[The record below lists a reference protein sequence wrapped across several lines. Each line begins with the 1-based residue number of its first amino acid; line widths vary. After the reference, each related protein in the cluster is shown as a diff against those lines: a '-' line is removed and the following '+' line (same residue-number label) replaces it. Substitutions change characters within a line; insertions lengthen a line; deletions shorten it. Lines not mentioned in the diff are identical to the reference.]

1 MYIERSI
8 DKALLEWKGKS
19 NHKPLLLLGARQVG
33 KSTAVRHLG
42 EQFDYYIEAN
52 FEKNTALATL
62 FTSNLTI
69 EDIVSGIG
77 SIYTTPI
84 IPGKTLLFLDEIQLC
99 PQAIHSLWFFK
110 EDMPN
115 LHVIA
120 AGSLLELTLKDMP
133 SFGVG
138 RIRSIYMYPLSFDE
152 FLVATG
158 RSMWIDAKRQAS
170 PSKPLIQALHEP
182 LTQAFRTF
190 LMTGGMPA
198 SVVAWIET
206 KDYLACQEE
215 LQDIADSYYDDFG
228 KYGQKVSP
236 DLLRDVLRSVAMQI
250 GNKFVYSHVE
260 GNYSIYEVKK
270 ALTLLCHA
278 GLIHKVQH
286 TAANGLPLGAEINKK
301 FQKYIILD
309 SGILLYMLNME
320 ANGAEEIKQ
329 NILTATASDLVNKG
343 SLTEMVAGL
352 ELIKYNY
359 STLRPELFYWEN
371 IDKGA
376 TSEVD
381 YILSRDMKVLPME
394 VKSGTSGK
402 MKSLRLFMEKKHLT
416 HAIRCSMEN
425 FSQLEKD
432 GIDIIPLYAIA
443 NI

>member
-8 DKALLEWKGKS
+8 DKALLEWKNRS
-19 NHKPLLLLGARQVG
+19 NHKPLLLRGARQVG
-33 KSTAVRHLG
+33 KSTAIRHLG
-42 EQFDYYIEAN
+42 EQFEHYIEAN
-52 FEKNTALATL
+52 FEKNAALETL
-62 FTSNLTI
+62 FTSNLKI
-69 EDIVSGIG
+69 DEIVSGIG
-77 SIYTTPI
+77 SIYNTPI
-84 IPGKTLLFLDEIQLC
+84 IHGKTLLFLDEVQLC

-110 EDMPN
+110 EDMPD
-115 LHVIA
+115 LHVVA
-120 AGSLLELTLKDMP
+120 AGSLLELTLKEMP

-138 RIRSIYMYPLSFDE
+138 RIRSLYMYPLSFDE

-206 KDYLACQEE
+206 KDYLVCQEE

-228 KYGQKVSP
+228 KYNKKVSP
-236 DLLRDVLRSVAMQI
+236 DLLRDVLRSVVMQI
-250 GNKFVYSHVE
+250 GNKFVYSQVE

-278 GLIHKVQH
+278 GLIYKVQH

-309 SGILLYMLNME
+309 SGILLYLLNME
-320 ANGAEEIKQ
+320 ANGAQEIKQ
-329 NILTATASDLVNKG
+329 DILTATAADLVNKG

-352 ELIKYNY
+352 ELIKYNN
-359 STLRPELFYWEN
+359 TKCRPELFYWVN
-371 IDKGA
+371 TDKGT

-402 MKSLRLFMEKKHLT
+402 MKSLRLFMQKKQLT
-416 HAIRCSMEN
+416 RAIRCSMEN
-425 FSQLEKD
+425 FSRLEND
-432 GIDIIPLYAIA
+432 GIDIIPLYAIS

>member
-8 DKALLEWKGKS
+8 DKALLEWKERPS
-19 NHKPLLLLGARQVG
+19 HKPLLLRGARQVG
-33 KSTAVRHLG
+33 KSTAIRHLG
-42 EQFDYYIEAN
+42 EQFEYYIEAN
-52 FEKNTALATL
+52 FEKNAALETL
-62 FTSNLTI
+62 FTSNLKI
-69 EDIVSGIG
+69 DEIVSGIG
-77 SIYTTPI
+77 SIYNTPI
-84 IPGKTLLFLDEIQLC
+84 IPGKTLLFLDEVQLC

-110 EDMPN
+110 EDMPD
-115 LHVIA
+115 LHVVA
-120 AGSLLELTLKDMP
+120 AGSLLELTLKEMP

-138 RIRSIYMYPLSFDE
+138 RIRSLYMYPLSFDE

-170 PSKPLIQALHEP
+170 PSKPLLQALHEP
-182 LTQAFRTF
+182 LTQAFRSF

-198 SVVAWIET
+198 SVAAWIET

-228 KYGQKVSP
+228 KYNKKVSP
-236 DLLRDVLRSVAMQI
+236 DLLRDVLRSVVMQI
-250 GNKFVYSHVE
+250 GNKFVYSQVE

-270 ALTLLCHA
+270 ALKLLCHA
-278 GLIHKVQH
+278 GLIYKVQH

-309 SGILLYMLNME
+309 SGILLCLLNME
-320 ANGAEEIKQ
+320 ANGAQEIKQ
-329 NILTATASDLVNKG
+329 DILTATAADLVNKG

-352 ELIKYNY
+352 ELIKYNN
-359 STLRPELFYWEN
+359 TKRRPELFYWEN
-371 IDKGA
+371 TDKGT

-402 MKSLRLFMEKKHLT
+402 MKSLRLFMQKKQLT
-416 HAIRCSMEN
+416 RAIRCSMEN
-425 FSQLEKD
+425 FSRLEND
-432 GIDIIPLYAIA
+432 GIDIIPLYAIS

>member
-8 DKALLEWKGKS
+8 DKALLEWKERPS
-19 NHKPLLLLGARQVG
+19 HKPLLLRGARQVG
-33 KSTAVRHLG
+33 KSTAIRHLG
-42 EQFDYYIEAN
+42 EQFEYYIEAN
-52 FEKNTALATL
+52 FEKNAALETL
-62 FTSNLTI
+62 FTSNLKI
-69 EDIVSGIG
+69 DEIVSGIG
-77 SIYTTPI
+77 SIYNTPI
-84 IPGKTLLFLDEIQLC
+84 IPGKTLLFLDEVQLC

-110 EDMPN
+110 EDMPD
-115 LHVIA
+115 LHVVA
-120 AGSLLELTLKDMP
+120 AGSLLELTLKEMP

-138 RIRSIYMYPLSFDE
+138 RIRSLYMYPLSFDE

-170 PSKPLIQALHEP
+170 PSKPLLQALHEP
-182 LTQAFRTF
+182 LTQAFRSF

-198 SVVAWIET
+198 SVAAWIET

-228 KYGQKVSP
+228 KYNKKVSP
-236 DLLRDVLRSVAMQI
+236 DLLRDVLRSVVMQI
-250 GNKFVYSHVE
+250 GNKFVYSQVE

-270 ALTLLCHA
+270 ALKLLCHA
-278 GLIHKVQH
+278 GLIYKVQH

-309 SGILLYMLNME
+309 SGILLCLLNME
-320 ANGAEEIKQ
+320 ANGAQEIKQ
-329 NILTATASDLVNKG
+329 DILTATAADLVNKG

-352 ELIKYNY
+352 ELIKYNN
-359 STLRPELFYWEN
+359 TKRRPELFYWEN
-371 IDKGA
+371 TDKGT

-402 MKSLRLFMEKKHLT
+402 MKSLRLFMQKKQLT
-416 HAIRCSMEN
+416 RAIRCSMED
-425 FSQLEKD
+425 FSRLEND
-432 GIDIIPLYAIA
+432 GIDIIPLYAIS